1 MKLRNILRFKSII
14 IFILILL
21 SIASLSKAF
30 YSAQKLSFDF
40 HYSPAK
46 LVADGV
52 NHYQYILDGKHDDGP
67 NDLIK
72 YDQNGNYAQGL
83 FVMLIP
89 FTFLNWDSAKLI
101 WSLLNIIISIII
113 CLILCEKFKVSKI
126 NTFII
131 LTIFLTSTIF
141 RINISYGQQTIL
153 MFLFLILPFIKQSNV
168 NVILSGIAFF
178 KYNIGY
184 GLFLFYLASNK
195 LKNILL
201 STIPLILGWLIYCFI
216 TDSNLIANL
225 FEPLK
230 VILYWNNFDNHFP
243 VTIFSL
249 LKLIKLN
256 FYFDLILPFLLVFF
270 IIKKITGE
278 KDDLKKLSIICLCI
292 LGFAPHQ
299 LHDYIILLPLLIYS
313 IKNLQ
318 NKICILNLI
327 IIFYFFYILRI
338 LSFFFDNFEPWMI
351 PYGFSGYLNNFI
363 IIVLILINLKT
374 MKNS

>member
-1 MKLRNILRFKSII
+1 MRFKSII
-14 IFILILL
+14 ILILILL
-21 SIASLSKAF
+21 SIASVIKAF

-46 LVADGV
+46 LVADGI

-67 NDLIK
+67 QDLIQ

-89 FTFLNWDSAKLI
+89 FTFLNWDTAKLI
-101 WSLLNIIISIII
+101 WSLLNIIISILI
-113 CLILCEKFKVSKI
+113 CLILCKRFKLDKI
-126 NTFII
+126 YTFII

-141 RINISYGQQTIL
+141 RINIAYGQQSIL
-153 MFLFLILPFIKQSNV
+153 IFLFLILPFVKRNYI

-184 GLFLFYLASNK
+184 GLFLYYLASNK
-195 LKNILL
+195 FKNILL
-201 STIPLILGWLIYCFI
+201 SSIPLILGWLLYCFI
-216 TDSNLIANL
+216 TGSNLITNL

-249 LKLIKLN
+249 IKLVN
-256 FYFDLILPFLLVFF
+256 LGYYIDLILPLLLAFF
-270 IIKKITGE
+270 VIKKIRSE
-278 KDDLKKLSIICLCI
+278 KDDLKKLSIVCLCI

-299 LHDYIILLPLLIYS
+299 LHDYIILLPLLIFS

-318 NKICILNLI
+318 NRICILNLI
-327 IIFYFFYILRI
+327 IIFYFFYVLRI
-338 LSFFFDNFEPWMI
+338 ISFFYNFEPWII
-351 PYGFSGYLNNFI
+351 PYGFSGYLNNLI
-363 IIVLILINLKT
+363 IIILIFTNLKNT
-374 MKNS
+374 KTKKI